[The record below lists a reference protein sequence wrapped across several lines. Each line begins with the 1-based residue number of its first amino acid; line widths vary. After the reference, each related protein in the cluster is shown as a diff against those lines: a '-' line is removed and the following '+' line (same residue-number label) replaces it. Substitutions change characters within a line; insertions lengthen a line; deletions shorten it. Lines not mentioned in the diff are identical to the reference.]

1 MRSFFRLD
9 DGVRA
14 RRARRARGNGRS
26 LVYKSVSALASLSFS
41 SFFTARSDQVV
52 CLGPATKYC
61 FIGPIGDVPSI
72 KGLVSGSAETVS

>member
-1 MRSFFRLD
+1 MAS
-9 DGVRA
+9 

-26 LVYKSVSALASLSFS
+26 SVYVERLMALASLSF
-41 SFFTARSDQVV
+41 FTYTARSDQVV